1 MTNNSND
8 MCGISHSLLQFLERS
23 INNKLIIDL
32 SDCDDYSFIFN
43 ELLHHFDVWF
53 PKRIEIINY

>member
-8 MCGISHSLLQFLERS
+8 LCAISHSLLQFLERS

-43 ELLHHFDVWF
+43 ELLHHFDVRF